1 MLIEQALEAD
11 RLYFGV
17 EIMREKAYKRI
28 IDNLRGKVE
37 GI

>member
-11 RLYFGV
+11 RLYLGA
-17 EIMREKAYKRI
+17 ELMREKAYNRI
-28 IDNLRGKVE
+28 IAHLRGKVE